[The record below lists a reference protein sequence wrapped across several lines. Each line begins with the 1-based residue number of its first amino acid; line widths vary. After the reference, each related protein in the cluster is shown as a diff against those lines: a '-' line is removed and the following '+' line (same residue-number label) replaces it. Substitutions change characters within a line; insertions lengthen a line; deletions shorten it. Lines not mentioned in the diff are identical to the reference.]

1 MENTTIIQGRETT
14 YEDIMLVQNL
24 IAANPDWHRTRLSK
38 ELCEL
43 WNWYNSNG
51 QIKDMAC
58 RTFLLKLEQRGY
70 LTLPVRR
77 RPGGSSY
84 QQSIP
89 KVPHSTDLI
98 LGKLKSVAP
107 VTIKQ
112 VDKT

>member
-1 MENTTIIQGRETT
+1 MC
-14 YEDIMLVQNL
+14 Y
-24 IAANPDWHRTRLSK
+24 
-38 ELCEL
+38 
-43 WNWYNSNG
+43 WYNYNG

-58 RTFLLKLEQRGY
+58 RTFLLKLGQRGY

-84 QQSIP
+84 QQLIP

-98 LGKLKSVAP
+98 FGKLKSVAP

-112 VDKT
+112 VDKTCLENPTPVSALSCLAYKIPFLLAL